1 MDKSQFLDAI
11 QLAERWGIHHQTL
24 ASWRRSDKG
33 PKFIKTQ
40 HPVRIFYSIIE
51 IEEYEAKNPFLK
63 K

>member
-24 ASWRRSDKG
+24 AVWRRSDKG

-40 HPVRIFYSIIE
+40 HPFRIFYSIVE
-51 IEEYEAKNPFLK
+51 IEEYETKNPFLK